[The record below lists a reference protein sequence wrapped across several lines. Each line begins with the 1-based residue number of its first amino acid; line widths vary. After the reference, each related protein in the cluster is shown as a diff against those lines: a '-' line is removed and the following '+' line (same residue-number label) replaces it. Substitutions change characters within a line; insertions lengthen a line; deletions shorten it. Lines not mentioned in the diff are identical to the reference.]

1 MQNDWKQ
8 DKAVKIVLII
18 ITMIQICAMIYA
30 VHARGGFH
38 IDEFYSHGLMQ
49 YDNAFIIN
57 DEDFFNEW
65 HDKEYYKKYLTVKSD
80 EMWDFTNVYKNQ
92 ILDVHPPIYYLL
104 LRVATMFHLD
114 NFSVWPGS
122 ILNIILFVFST
133 IVLYK
138 IGNKL
143 FQNKWYSVILCL
155 MNGFCVGVIET
166 VMLMRMYQFMTLNV
180 LLILNWHLCKK
191 DKELEKKDLIQ
202 LGTLIVIG
210 FLTHYYYAIIVAGLY
225 FMYMIQYAKKKQKN
239 NMIKYTAT
247 IMIAVLTA
255 IVIFPYCIQHIFFGY
270 RGQQS
275 FQNVGHFNIYWLR
288 IKGYAK
294 IINEHILSGQYIF
307 FAIILLLAIYT
318 IMSKKW
324 RKQKIDSSQEIQYVL
339 IPAIW
344 YTAVITIIS
353 VYIDF
358 RYIMPVIPLYICLL
372 VYALKLVLE
381 EILNKKAIYAVAII
395 GMIYCAYHV
404 PKIGNNLY
412 TYKNNATFIQA
423 IQKDGIQTSLLVDEL
438 LPIKYSSIMTMY
450 DFLISLNETYVIE
463 PKNVNTK
470 KVKEIFQDK
479 DTKQGVLL
487 IGMRK
492 DLDKILPELLNAGVF
507 NQAKSIATTSRY
519 ELIILK

>member
-1 MQNDWKQ
+1 MQKQEKQ
-8 DKAVKIVLII
+8 DKAIKVILLLITIV
-18 ITMIQICAMIYA
+18 QICAMIYA
-30 VHARGGFH
+30 VYVRGGFH

-65 HDKEYYKKYLTVKSD
+65 HDKEYYEKYLTVKSD

-104 LRVATMFHLD
+104 LKVANMFQLEQ
-114 NFSVWPGS
+114 FSVWPGS

-138 IGNKL
+138 IGRKL
-143 FQNKWYSVILCL
+143 FSNKWYAVVLCL
-155 MNGFCVGVIET
+155 MNGFCIGVIET
-166 VMLMRMYQFMTLNV
+166 VMLIRMYQMMTLNV
-180 LLILNWHLCKK
+180 LLILNWHLGKK

-202 LGTLIVIG
+202 LGMLIVIG
-210 FLTHYYYAIIVAGLY
+210 FLTHYYYAIIVAILY

-239 NMIKYTAT
+239 NMIKYTTT
-247 IMIAVLTA
+247 IMIAVLTT
-255 IVIFPYCIQHIFFGY
+255 IILFPYCIQHIFFGY

-275 FQNVGHFNIYWLR
+275 FQNIDNIEVYGIR

-294 IINEHILSGQYIF
+294 IINEHILSGQYVF
-307 FAIILLLAIYT
+307 FTMIALLAICT
-318 IMSKKW
+318 IVIRKWKK
-324 RKQKIDSSQEIQYVL
+324 KIDSIQEIQYIL
-339 IPAIW
+339 ISTIW
-344 YTAVITIIS
+344 YTAIVTIIS

-358 RYIMPVIPLYICLL
+358 RYIMPVIPFYICLL

-395 GMIYCAYHV
+395 VMIYCAYNV

-412 TYKNNATFIQA
+412 TYKNNATFIQE
-423 IQKDGIQTSLLVDEL
+423 IQKDGVQTSLLVDEL

-450 DFLISLNETYVIE
+450 DFLISLDETYVIE
-463 PKNVNTK
+463 PKNVK
-470 KVKEIFQDK
+470 AEKVKEIFQNK
-479 DTKQGVLL
+479 DCKDGVLL
-487 IGMRK
+487 IGMRD
-492 DLDKILPELLNAGVF
+492 DLEEILPELLKAGVF
-507 NQAKSIATTSRY
+507 NYTQSIARTSRY